1 MIATTNLANLDA
13 SRQVGHGPNH
23 ILSKQCLQK
32 WLLDLTRG
40 GLLLVDDVE
49 DRAILN
55 KAGKVGALVDGF
67 LEEFGIPTRHEI
79 AMVAIS

>member
-40 GLLLVDDVE
+40 CLLFVDDVE
-49 DRAILN
+49 DRAILD
-55 KAGKVGALVDGF
+55 KAGEVGALVDGS
-67 LEEFGIPTRHEI
+67 LEEFGIPTRHEV